1 VLKNIIILLLVVTSL
16 IFIKYVTGSSITEKD
31 EDDDETLINVKTS
44 DGGLLT
50 CGVERWSI
58 KTLIDP
64 DTAQINFN
72 NVIPSTIQYQRSL
85 EKPISLPNTRLP
97 LEDTVYSIECIMYK
111 YKLEADN
118 DLHIVIR
125 AVNDASQTMVAEIVN
140 AECPGIV
147 NTSRYAALNNLR
159 KWFDSTYH
167 PTTSFTNTNVRI
179 RITGVGFFDFL
190 HGQTGIPPNGREIHP
205 VISLS
210 LVTNVITNSNEIP
223 SEYKLNQNFPNPF
236 NPSTNISFELPKSGF
251 VRLSVFDVS
260 GKEISVLVSES
271 INAGS
276 YSVDWNASNN
286 PSGVYFYR
294 IETDNYTNTKRMLL
308 IK

>member
-1 VLKNIIILLLVVTSL
+1 
-16 IFIKYVTGSSITEKD
+16 
-31 EDDDETLINVKTS
+31 
-44 DGGLLT
+44 
-50 CGVERWSI
+50 
-58 KTLIDP
+58 
-64 DTAQINFN
+64 
-72 NVIPSTIQYQRSL
+72 
-85 EKPISLPNTRLP
+85 
-97 LEDTVYSIECIMYK
+97 MYK

-118 DLHIVIR
+118 DIHIVIS

-147 NTSRYAALNNLR
+147 NTSRYAVMSNLR

-167 PTTSFTNTNVRI
+167 PTTSFTNTNIRI

-205 VISLS
+205 ILSFS
-210 LVTNVITNSNEIP
+210 LVTNINTNSNEIP

-236 NPSTNISFELPKSGF
+236 NPSTNIRFALPKSGF
-251 VRLSVFDVS
+251 VRLSVFDVA
-260 GKEISVLVSES
+260 GKEVSVLVNER

-276 YSVDWNASNN
+276 YSVDWNAANN

-294 IETDNYTNTKRMLL
+294 IETEKFSDTKRMILV
-308 IK
+308 K

>member
-1 VLKNIIILLLVVTSL
+1 M
-16 IFIKYVTGSSITEKD
+16 KYVIGSAISEKD
-31 EDDDETLINVKTS
+31 EDDDETLINVQTS
-44 DGGLLT
+44 NGGLLT

-64 DTAQINFN
+64 DTSQINFN
-72 NVIPSTIQYQRSL
+72 NIVPSTIQYQRSL
-85 EKPISLPNTRLP
+85 EKPLSLPNTRLP
-97 LEDTVYSIECIMYK
+97 LEDTVFSIECIMYK
-111 YKLEADN
+111 YKLESDN
-118 DLHIVIR
+118 DIHIVIS

-140 AECPGIV
+140 AQCPGIAS
-147 NTSRYAALNNLR
+147 TSRYNQLNNLR
-159 KWFDSTYH
+159 QWFDSTYH

-205 VISLS
+205 ILSFS
-210 LVTNVITNSNEIP
+210 LVTNVNTNSNEVP
-223 SEYKLNQNFPNPF
+223 SEYKLYQNFPNPF
-236 NPSTNISFELPKSGF
+236 NPSTNIKFALTKSGL
-251 VRLSVFDVS
+251 VKLEIFDAL
-260 GKEISVLVSES
+260 GKEMAVLVNEKL
-271 INAGS
+271 NAGT
-276 YSVDWNASNN
+276 YSVDWNALQN

>member
-1 VLKNIIILLLVVTSL
+1 M
-16 IFIKYVTGSSITEKD
+16 KYVIGSDITEKD
-31 EDDDETLINVKTS
+31 DDDDETLINVKTS

-72 NVIPSTIQYQRSL
+72 NVVQSTIQYQRSL
-85 EKPISLPNTRLP
+85 EKPITLPDTRLP
-97 LEDTVYSIECIMYK
+97 SEDTVFSIDCIMYK

-118 DLHIVIR
+118 DIHIVIS
-125 AVNDASQTMVAEIVN
+125 AVNDASQTMVAEIAN

-147 NTSRYAALNNLR
+147 NTSRYAALSNLR

-205 VISLS
+205 ILSFS
-210 LVTNVITNSNEIP
+210 LVTNINTNSNEIP
-223 SEYKLNQNFPNPF
+223 SEYKLNQNYPNPF
-236 NPSTNISFELPKSGF
+236 NPSTNIRFELPTNGF
-251 VRLSVFDVS
+251 VRLTVFDVA
-260 GKEISVLVSES
+260 GKEVSVLVNER

-276 YSVDWNASNN
+276 YSVDWNAGNN

-294 IETDNYTNTKRMLL
+294 IETEKFTDTKRMILV
-308 IK
+308 K